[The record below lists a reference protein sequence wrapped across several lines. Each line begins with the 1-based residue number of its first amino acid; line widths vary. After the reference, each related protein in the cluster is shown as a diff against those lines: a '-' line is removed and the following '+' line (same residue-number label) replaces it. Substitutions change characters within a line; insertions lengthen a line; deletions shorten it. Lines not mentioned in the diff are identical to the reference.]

1 MSFCIVFLFYAWGGR
16 KTIISIDKLHGKTV
30 WVLGHRGEKRYQ
42 IGLILVIFVLARV
55 TVLRKDNTL
64 RTVNHKLICNVV
76 CQSVMY
82 NMVDH
87 KEINTTMIH
96 KVVDNT
102 VIHKVTYSYLCD
114 KQSGVVSAKI
124 VVACWRAR
132 HGYSFPVK

>member
-1 MSFCIVFLFYAWGGR
+1 M
-16 KTIISIDKLHGKTV
+16 
-30 WVLGHRGEKRYQ
+30 
-42 IGLILVIFVLARV
+42 
-55 TVLRKDNTL
+55 LRKDNTL
-64 RTVNHKLICNVV
+64 PTVNHKLICDVV

-96 KVVDNT
+96 KVVDNA

-132 HGYSFPVK
+132 HGYSLQGK